1 MLRIRDAAAD
11 DTEAIALATATGW
24 RTAYRGIVT
33 DERLDELPVD
43 RWRREIGEGLR
54 RPVADAFTRVADVD
68 GAFAGYCYVAAPP
81 RDADAAQG
89 VAGERVAEL
98 VALYVNPEHRGHGT
112 GAALMGAALQRL
124 AELGY
129 ERAFLWTFAE
139 NDRTIAFYE
148 RHGWSRDGAEK
159 VHARAQAVAVRLQ
172 RPVP

>member
-1 MLRIRDAAAD
+1 MLQVRDAAVD
-11 DTEAIALATATGW
+11 DTEAIVSATATGW

-33 DERLDELPVD
+33 DERLAELPVD

-54 RPVADAFTRVADVD
+54 RPVADAFTRVAEVD

-81 RDADAAQG
+81 REAEDAPGD
-89 VAGERVAEL
+89 VEL
-98 VALYVNPEHRGHGT
+98 VALYVDPEHRGQ
-112 GAALMGAALQRL
+112 GAGSALMRTALTRL

-129 ERAFLWTFAE
+129 ERVFLWTFAE

-159 VHARAQAVAVRLQ
+159 VHPRAQAVAVRLQ
-172 RPVP
+172 RAVP